1 MKVRAVGKSDIGL
14 KRKLN
19 EDSFLIAPEL
29 DLFLI
34 ADGMG
39 GHRGGDVASRMVVE
53 TISNYWTHLQSNRPQ
68 TFLGAMDQDVSEKA
82 KHLINSIILT
92 NLVIHEAQKNSQYH
106 RMGST
111 VSALLLEGDC
121 IWSANVGDS
130 PVYLFD
136 NGRLILISEE
146 HSIEAEQKNRGITD
160 VLGETNPLLKN
171 VLTRALGLNPT
182 VEVYIHPIRPDAGDI
197 MMICSD
203 GLSNYISKQ
212 AMQLIL
218 GDRAVPLE
226 QRAENL
232 IAEANRGGGEDN
244 ISVIL
249 LEVLEV
255 DQKGLWQKFKKQLWT
270 RKV

>member
-1 MKVRAVGKSDIGL
+1 MRVKAVGKSDVGL

-19 EDSFLIAPEL
+19 EDNYLLAPEL

-39 GHRGGDVASRMVVE
+39 GHRGGEVASRMVVE
-53 TISNYWTHLQSNRPQ
+53 TMSHYWTGLRGNRPQ
-68 TFLGAMDQDVSEKA
+68 PFLNAIDQDVSEKA

-92 NLVIHEAQKNSQYH
+92 NMVIHEAQKNSQYH

-111 VSALLLEGDC
+111 VSALLLEEDC

-130 PVYLFD
+130 PVFLFD
-136 NGRLILISEE
+136 NGRLVLVSEE
-146 HSIEAEQKNRGITD
+146 HSIEAEQKSRGITD
-160 VLGETNPLLKN
+160 VMGETNPMLKN
-171 VLTRALGLNPT
+171 VLTRVIGLSPT
-182 VEVYIHPIRPDAGDI
+182 VDVYIHPIRPDVGDI

-203 GLSNYISKQ
+203 GLTNYISKQ
-212 AMQLIL
+212 AIRLIL
-218 GDRAVPLE
+218 SDRTVSLE
-226 QRAENL
+226 KRVEIL
-232 IAEANRGGGEDN
+232 IEEANRSGGGDN

-255 DQKGLWQKFKKQLWT
+255 NQAGPWQKFKKRFLFK
-270 RKV
+270 KV